1 MTRTERAT
9 SPRAILRDRFVNH
22 NLIMD
27 VIRLESEI

>member
-22 NLIMD
+22 NLIMG
-27 VIRLESEI
+27 RHTFGK